1 MKSSVK
7 YLRRSAPLISVSGG
21 RFPPAWPQPLPPL
34 RSVQG
39 LRLMLF
45 RQESRANRTRKASK
59 RNIARRKS
67 GFLFQGRW
75 SCNRCHKCFRWDELA
90 QSQDVA
96 FLDCRPPLQ
105 STRTQHILDLCES
118 NFSS

>member
-7 YLRRSAPLISVSGG
+7 YLRISAPLISVSGG

-45 RQESRANRTRKASK
+45 RQESPPSTPINSYTAYSGAMWTQFFFVDLIGNSSEGEIWRLLENENTHFLRAM
-59 RNIARRKS
+59 
-67 GFLFQGRW
+67 
-75 SCNRCHKCFRWDELA
+75 SC
-90 QSQDVA
+90 
-96 FLDCRPPLQ
+96 
-105 STRTQHILDLCES
+105 
-118 NFSS
+118 